1 VNESRP
7 GVTSAILS
15 PPQAR
20 DYFLEV
26 QEKLDNLSVVGIA
39 GPGDPLANPQETL
52 ESLRQIREKDPTIAF
67 CISTNGL
74 SLAEY
79 VGDLKEVGVN
89 HLTITINSL
98 NEQTLSRIYSWVR
111 PSKKIYRGI
120 EAGNILKKKQM
131 EGLDAALEAGF
142 KIKINTILLPGV
154 NEAEIP
160 QMAEFFSKKGV
171 FVHNIL
177 PLKPVEGTPFGTL
190 PEPDAKWVK
199 RVRDEAAE
207 FIPQMSHCQRC
218 RADAVGILGQ
228 KNPEEL
234 ADALMRI
241 SLGKP
246 GGKRPYVAVCSR
258 EGFLVNEH
266 LGEARSIGI
275 YTCDEQGAKLVE
287 KREAPPKGAGDER
300 WSQLAELLQDCS
312 AVLVSGVGPTPRSV
326 LTNSGLA
333 VHMVEGLIADGVER
347 IFHSQSLESMKPRQ
361 SFACGSGCQGNAQG
375 CG

>member
-1 VNESRP
+1 LL
-7 GVTSAILS
+7 T

-20 DYFLEV
+20 DYFNEV
-26 QEKLDNLSVVGIA
+26 NSSLDNLSVVGIA
-39 GPGDPLANPQETL
+39 GPGDPMANPSETL
-52 ESLRQIREKDPTIAF
+52 ESLRLIREENPDIAF

-74 SLAEY
+74 SLSEHIQE
-79 VGDLKEVGVN
+79 LKEVGVN

-111 PSKKIYRGI
+111 PSKRIYRGL
-120 EAGNILKKKQM
+120 EAGNILKQKQM
-131 EGLDAALEAGF
+131 EGLDAALDAGF
-142 KIKINTILLPGV
+142 KIKINTLLLPGI

-160 QMAEFFSKKGV
+160 SMAKYFRDKGV

-190 PEPDAKWVK
+190 PEPDAKWLK

-207 FIPQMSHCQRC
+207 FIPQMTHCQRC
-218 RADAVGILGQ
+218 RADAVGILGE

-246 GGKRPYVAVCSR
+246 GGKRPYVAACSR

-266 LGEARSIGI
+266 LGEARTVGI
-275 YTCDEQGAKLVE
+275 YSWEDNSPKLIE
-287 KREAPPKGAGDER
+287 KRQAPPKGAGPDR
-300 WSQLAELLQDCS
+300 WNQLAEMLSDCS
-312 AVLVSGVGPTPRSV
+312 AIMVSGVGPTPRDV
-326 LTNSGLA
+326 LTQSGLA
-333 VHMVEGLIADGVER
+333 VHQIEGLIAEGVER
-347 IFHSQSLESMKPRQ
+347 LFQSKSLESMKPKKA
-361 SFACGSGCQGNAQG
+361 FACGSGCQGNAQG